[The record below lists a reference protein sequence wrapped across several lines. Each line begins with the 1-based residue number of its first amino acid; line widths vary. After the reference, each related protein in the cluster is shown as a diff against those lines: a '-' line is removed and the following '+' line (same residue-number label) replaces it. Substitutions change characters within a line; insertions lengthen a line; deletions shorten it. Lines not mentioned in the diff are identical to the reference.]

1 MTDVEAGA
9 VARRAM
15 GAVERG
21 AREEW
26 LGLFADDAT
35 VEDPVGGAP
44 GRHGAAAIAEF
55 WDTGIALLDGVQF
68 DVRRVHEAHGEA
80 LVLADVAIRAPGGAR
95 ARYDAAIHYRLD
107 EAGGIASLRAFWDLP
122 AVMAQLAAA

>member
-1 MTDVEAGA
+1 MTDEGTGA

-15 GAVERG
+15 QAVERG
-21 AREEW
+21 AREDW

-44 GRHGAAAIAEF
+44 ARRGTAAIAEF
-55 WDTGIALLDGVQF
+55 WDAGIAILESVRF

-80 LVLADVAIRAPGGAR
+80 LVLADVSIQAAGGAS

-107 EAGGIASLRAFWDLP
+107 DAGGIASLRAFWDL
-122 AVMAQLAAA
+122 ADVMAQLSAA

>member
-15 GAVERG
+15 QAVERG
-21 AREEW
+21 AREDW

-35 VEDPVGGAP
+35 LEDPVGGAP
-44 GRHGAAAIAEF
+44 GRRGTAAIAEF
-55 WDTGIALLDGVQF
+55 WDAGIAVLDAVQF
-68 DVRRVHEAHGEA
+68 DVRRVHEARGEA
-80 LVLADVAIRAPGGAR
+80 LVLADVSIRAGGAT

-107 EAGGIASLRAFWDLP
+107 DAGGIASLRAFWDLP
-122 AVMAQLAAA
+122 DVMAQLAAA